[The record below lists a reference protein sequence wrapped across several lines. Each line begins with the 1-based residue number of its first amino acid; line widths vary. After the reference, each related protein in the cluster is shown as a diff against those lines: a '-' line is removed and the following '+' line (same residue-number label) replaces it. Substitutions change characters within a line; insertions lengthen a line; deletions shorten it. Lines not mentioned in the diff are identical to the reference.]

1 MSKHKIRDI
10 EITFCYRANTKYM
23 FSIWA
28 VLSYVSM
35 KKSFHEVSLKAQ
47 INLKTIYSSKKYQE
61 TRDKRQ
67 PRLKKR
73 LFRRHL
79 IDINYDIDNC
89 WPWYMMLSDYYQFS
103 IGIESFISIMLANSV
118 FSLNIPEMDVT
129 GNIIYW
135 KLINITI

>member
-1 MSKHKIRDI
+1 
-10 EITFCYRANTKYM
+10 M